1 LIVKIAIIGSGN
13 VGRALATSSVRA
25 GHKVTLSSAHPEKA
39 RQVAQA
45 TGAQA
50 ADSNKKAIEGA
61 DLVVLAVPFG
71 AIDEVVKELGE
82 GLQGKTVVDVTNP
95 LKPDMSG
102 LAVNGTSVAEEIQSR
117 VPAAHVTKAFNT
129 VFAAPM
135 SNPQADGNQV
145 DGLVA
150 GNDGPGKTAVIE
162 LLRSLG
168 FRPIDAG
175 PLTMARTLEAMA
187 FLNIT
192 LQVRNGWSWQS
203 SWKLIGPTPVK
214 V

>member
-1 LIVKIAIIGSGN
+1 VKIAIIGSGN
-13 VGRALATSSVRA
+13 VGRGLAEASVRA
-25 GHKVTLSSAHPEKA
+25 GHNVTLSSAHPEKA

-50 ADSNKKAIEGA
+50 ADSNRKAIEGA
-61 DLVVLAVPFG
+61 ELVILAVPFG

-102 LAVNGTSVAEEIQSR
+102 LAVNGTSVAEQIQSR
-117 VPAAHVTKAFNT
+117 VPSAHVAKALNT
-129 VFAAPM
+129 VFASLM
-135 SNPQADGNQV
+135 SNPKSDGNQV

-162 LLRSLG
+162 FMRSIGL
-168 FRPIDAG
+168 RPIDAG
-175 PLTMARTLEAMA
+175 PLAMARTLEAMA

-192 LQVRNGWSWQS
+192 LQVRNGWPWQS
-203 SWKLIGPTPVK
+203 SWKLIGPTPAK
-214 V
+214 AKA